1 MSRGDPAKA
10 SHISVNQSEM
20 TMSERRAKPTWDQI
34 LNRRQAI
41 GGVGV
46 AGLLLLSAC
55 TTGRPKNSANTNG
68 KSAAGAKSSSKQAAA
83 AAQITIAIPDGSA
96 DVSPTTPL
104 TVSVVG
110 GTITEVKVTDA
121 SGAVINGAA
130 DATAA
135 NWANTDPLAFG
146 ANYSVFATAT
156 NTDGKS
162 GNKTASFTTVKP
174 TSLVYPGIGPLDG
187 TTLGVA
193 IPVRVYFDHP
203 ATDRKTVEQALKVT
217 TTPAQ
222 TGSWNWISDKEVHWR
237 PQVYFQAGTTVSIE
251 TNIFGVAFGK
261 GVFGKVNR
269 TVNFA
274 VGDAVVSKADT
285 QSHQM
290 QVFKNGTLLRTIPI
304 SAGEEVPGKYTHN
317 GVHVINDKFADMTM
331 DSSTFGLALDAPGG
345 YSAKVQWATRIS
357 NNGEFVHSAPW
368 SLAQQGNSNVS
379 HGCLNASPANA
390 EWFFNLSKPG
400 DIVEVSGSP
409 VPLTQA
415 DGDIYDW
422 TIPWATW
429 QQGTAI
435 K

>member
-1 MSRGDPAKA
+1 
-10 SHISVNQSEM
+10 
-20 TMSERRAKPTWDQI
+20 MSERQAKPTWDQI

-55 TTGRPKNSANTNG
+55 TTGKPKNLANASG
-68 KSAAGAKSSSKQAAA
+68 KLAAGAKIPSKQAAA
-83 AAQITIAIPDGSA
+83 AAQITIAIPDGST
-96 DVSPTTPL
+96 DVSPATPL

-110 GTITEVKVTDA
+110 GTITGVKVTDA
-121 SGAVINGAA
+121 NGAVINGAP

-135 NWANTDPLAFG
+135 NWANTDPLVFG
-146 ANYSVFATAT
+146 ANYSVFATAS
-156 NTDGKS
+156 NADGKS
-162 GNKTASFTTVKP
+162 ENKTASFTTVTP
-174 TSLVYPGIGPLDG
+174 ASLVYPGIGPLDG
-187 TTLGVA
+187 TTLGVG

-222 TGSWNWISDKEVHWR
+222 TGSWNWISDTEVHWR
-237 PQVYFQAGTTVSIE
+237 PQVYFLAGTTVSIE
-251 TNIFGVAFGK
+251 TNIFGVAFGR

-317 GVHVINDKFADMTM
+317 GVHVINDKFAELTM

-345 YSAKVQWATRIS
+345 YTAKVQWATRMS

-390 EWFFNLSKPG
+390 EWFYNLSTPG

-409 VPLTQA
+409 IPLTQA